1 MMPHSTVP
9 RDVHA
14 WHQRALLTLRWM
26 RHAVPLLV
34 AAACSDATSPG
45 RASVD
50 RERLFAAPTAAEVAA
65 VRAEWATRSST
76 ALEVR
81 EEFSAPFAI
90 GATAGRLRVVSHV
103 VDGHRHYGAIVA
115 RSDAAAGSLPV
126 LVYAHGGDAGV
137 SVDEL
142 SLLFLALGEQ
152 ADDVVWVVP
161 SFRAEPLRVG
171 AQVFRSEGA
180 PSPWD
185 RDVDD
190 ALSLL
195 SVAVATESA
204 ADAARVAVLG
214 LSRGA
219 GVGLLMGVR
228 DPRIDAVVAFFG
240 PTDFFDPWT
249 QDIIDDALD
258 GRPRDLPGL
267 AWLDAQ
273 YLQPLRLGA
282 ISVDAVRR
290 ELVRRSVVLFA
301 ASLPAV
307 QVHHGTADAVVA
319 FSQAERL
326 DQIMRSLGRA
336 APSYQFFAYPGAG
349 HNPIQMTGSTARAA
363 AFITNAISP

>member
-1 MMPHSTVP
+1 MIPHSTVSP
-9 RDVHA
+9 HA
-14 WHQRALLTLRWM
+14 RTSLALRWM
-26 RHAVPLLV
+26 GRAIPLLLV
-34 AAACSDATSPG
+34 AACSDATSPG

-50 RERLFAAPTAAEVAA
+50 RERLFAAPTAAEVAQ
-65 VRAEWATRSST
+65 VRAEWATRSSA

-81 EEFSAPFAI
+81 EEFSAPLAI
-90 GATAGRLRVVSHV
+90 GTTAGRLRVVSHV
-103 VDGHRHYGAIVA
+103 VDGHRHFGAIVS
-115 RSDAAAGSLPV
+115 RSDATAGSLPV
-126 LVYAHGGDAGV
+126 LLYAHGGDAGV

-142 SLLFLALGEQ
+142 SLLFLALGDQ

-171 AQVFRSEGA
+171 AQVFRSGGD

-204 ADAARVAVLG
+204 ADPARVAVLG

-267 AWLDAQ
+267 SFLDEQ
-273 YLQPLRLGA
+273 YLQPLRRGA
-282 ISVDAVRR
+282 ITVDAVRR

-319 FSQAERL
+319 FSQAQRL
-326 DQIMRSLGRA
+326 DQVMRGLGRA

-363 AFITNAISP
+363 AFIDAIVR